1 MAAMITATINRTCAK
16 QIKHD
21 GQALAFGPM
30 RFNSSH
36 TSVEAVRAYCERLAS
51 NDGITNPQIII
62 ETN

>member
-1 MAAMITATINRTCAK
+1 MITATVNRTNQK
-16 QIKHD
+16 QIEQA

-30 RFNSSH
+30 HFKEGH

-51 NDGITNPQIII
+51 NDGVTAPQIII